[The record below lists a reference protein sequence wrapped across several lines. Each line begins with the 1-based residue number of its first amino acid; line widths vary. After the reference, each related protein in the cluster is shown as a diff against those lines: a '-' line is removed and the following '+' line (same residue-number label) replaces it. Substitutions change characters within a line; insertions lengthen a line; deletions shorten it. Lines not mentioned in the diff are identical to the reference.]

1 MSSLFLLSNQYLE
14 LAHTLAELDLDA
26 TTVADTLEASNLP
39 DDIATKAANIEYVA
53 RSAEANHAAIDA
65 EIARLQALKA
75 HRTKIAAGL
84 REYILSN
91 MQRMN
96 IERIE
101 CQLFTMKIQKNPAS
115 VDVYDPLSIP
125 AEYMVTPEPPPARVD
140 KKALAT
146 AMKAGTEI
154 PGARMV
160 QGVRLAIK

>member
-1 MSSLFLLSNQYLE
+1 MSSLFNLSNQYLE
-14 LAHTLAELDLDA
+14 LAHTLAELDLDSD
-26 TTVADTLEASNLP
+26 TIADTIEASGIV
-39 DDIATKAANIEYVA
+39 DDLAKKASGIEYVA

-84 REYILSN
+84 REYILQN

-96 IERIE
+96 IERID
-101 CQLFTMKIQKNPAS
+101 CPLFTMKIQKNPAS
-115 VDVYDPLSIP
+115 VDVYDERSIP
-125 AEYMVTPEPPPARVD
+125 ADFFVTPEPPPARVD

-146 AMKAGTEI
+146 AMKVGTEI

>member
-1 MSSLFLLSNQYLE
+1 MTALYNIANQYLQ
-14 LAHTLAELDLDA
+14 LAEQLADGDFDSS
-26 TTVADTLEASNLP
+26 TIADTIEASGIVDNL
-39 DDIATKAANIEYVA
+39 ATKAANIEYVA

-75 HRTKIAAGL
+75 HRTKIVAGL

-101 CQLFTMKIQKNPAS
+101 CPLFTMKIQKNPAS
-115 VDVYDPLSIP
+115 VDVYDQLSIP